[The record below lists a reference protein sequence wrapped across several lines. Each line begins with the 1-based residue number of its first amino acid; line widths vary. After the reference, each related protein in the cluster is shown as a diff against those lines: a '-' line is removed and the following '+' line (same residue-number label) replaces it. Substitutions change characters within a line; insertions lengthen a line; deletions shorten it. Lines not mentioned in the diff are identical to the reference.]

1 MHFRLVAQALIRMG
15 QRLSKAVF
23 AGRLRARIRRR
34 KSKRL
39 GVVHNPVFPVS
50 QTCVNAK
57 MAGRQNPIIIDD
69 DIDDDIDSQDGL
81 QDVMEIAD
89 HPLEYL
95 QDYEDIGD
103 FENLVDH
110 PEHFEASLA
119 AQNTCK
125 DHVKSVFPD
134 ICPTYLDQIVAENK
148 YDSDFTIG
156 AILDRQE
163 KGEKY
168 PVRSRDLKRKRA
180 EDDNSDVE
188 DGPDD
193 EDEEARKAEN
203 AVITATRK
211 KLEQVDYRV
220 TTVKKSCY
228 TDMAKNFLA
237 SEYVEIYF
245 FPKVPIPVIKNLL
258 RANGGSIFETYT
270 KMDEAI
276 RNWDNARP
284 PWTEKRRASRTI
296 VSFLPVR
303 IENLDMSEYNDD
315 QKAAI
320 DELRAA
326 RDLKTIKDAE
336 VARKAEEEK
345 NFAHAKSIGEVVEC
359 GCCFDEFP
367 LNRMI
372 HCDGEDVHWF
382 CRNCMRSQVE
392 TNIGLSKYEISCMSM
407 DGCEAGFSIDQKKR
421 FLNKKLRVALERLE
435 QEAVL
440 RMAGIENLE
449 TCPFCPYA
457 AEYPPVEIDKE
468 FTCVNPGCE
477 KVSCRLCR
485 KETHIPKT
493 CAEAAVDHGLD
504 ARHVLEEAMSAAL
517 IRRCNKCQNP
527 YLKLNGCNKIS
538 CTKCH
543 TLQCYVC
550 RQTITDY
557 RHFDDSSRGGKNGQ
571 CPLFDKTEERHQQE
585 VQQAEETARQKML
598 KDNTNITED
607 ALKINIS
614 EQVLRDDQKRRKGN
628 LAQGAPGIPADILD
642 NMNNRIDRLHRLA
655 RERHAAHPFIN
666 PPAQPAAVAGGP
678 QVVGQDVL
686 PRMAAQLGNV
696 DGGDP
701 PLIPPMPPIQ
711 LPEQF
716 RALYR
721 EEFQRRLVALRAGV
735 PPPVQPLH
743 DIAPVGRL
751 VPPGAPPVPQ
761 PGAPQL
767 PALAPE
773 YQPIHQPVPQV
784 LQQRMFNGLPQE
796 PPAEYPALYRPM
808 NEYQNIRN
816 PNGFNFRRFG

>member
-1 MHFRLVAQALIRMG
+1 MHFHVVAQALIRMG
-15 QRLSKAVF
+15 QRLSRAIS
-23 AGRLRARIRRR
+23 AGRLRARVCRR

-50 QTCVNAK
+50 QPCANAK
-57 MAGRQNPIIIDD
+57 MAGQQNPIIIDD
-69 DIDDDIDSQDGL
+69 DVDDDVDGQDVL

-89 HPLEYL
+89 HPIEYL
-95 QDYEDIGD
+95 EDYEDVGD
-103 FENLVDH
+103 FENLVDG

-119 AQNTCK
+119 VQNTCK

-134 ICPTYLDQIVAENK
+134 ICLTYLDQIVAENK

-168 PVRSRDLKRKRA
+168 PVQSRNLKRKRA
-180 EDDNSDVE
+180 EDDNGDIE
-188 DGPDD
+188 DEADDEDD
-193 EDEEARKAEN
+193 EDEEARKAES
-203 AVITATRK
+203 AVIKATRR
-211 KLEQVDYRV
+211 KLEQGDYRV
-220 TTVKKSCY
+220 TTVQKPCY

-237 SEYVEIYF
+237 SD

-258 RANGGSIFETYT
+258 RANGGSLFETYT

-276 RNWDNARP
+276 RNWDNSRP
-284 PWTEKRRASRTI
+284 PWTEKRRPSRTI

-303 IENLDMSEYNDD
+303 IESLDMSNYNDD

-320 DELRAA
+320 EELRAA
-326 RDLKTIKDAE
+326 RDLKAIKDAE
-336 VARKAEEEK
+336 AARKAEEEK
-345 NFAHAKSIGEVVEC
+345 NFAHAKSIGEIVEC

-457 AEYPPVEIDKE
+457 AEYPPVEVDKE

-493 CAEAAVDHGLD
+493 CAEAAVDHGLN

-517 IRRCNKCQNP
+517 IRHCNNCKNP
-527 YLKLNGCNKIS
+527 YLKLNGCNKIC

-550 RQTITDY
+550 RQTITGY
-557 RHFDDSSRGGKNGQ
+557 KHFDDSSRGGKNGQ

-585 VQQAEETARQKML
+585 VQQAEEKARQKML
-598 KDNTNITED
+598 EDNANITED
-607 ALKINIS
+607 ALKINLS

-628 LAQGAPGIPADILD
+628 SAQGAPGIPADVLE
-642 NMNNRIDRLHRLA
+642 NMNDRIGRLQRLA
-655 RERHAAHPFIN
+655 RERQAAYPFIN
-666 PPAQPAAVAGGP
+666 LPAQPVAVAGGP

-686 PRMAAQLGNV
+686 PRIGAQLGNV
-696 DGGDP
+696 DGRDP
-701 PLIPPMPPIQ
+701 PLMPPIQ

-716 RALYR
+716 PAIYR
-721 EEFQRRLVALRAGV
+721 EEFERRLVALRAGI
-735 PPPVQPLH
+735 PAPIQLRQG
-743 DIAPVGRL
+743 IAPVGRP
-751 VPPGAPPVPQ
+751 VPQGAPPVPQ
-761 PGAPQL
+761 PGAPQP
-767 PALAPE
+767 PALVPE
-773 YQPIHQPVPQV
+773 YQAVPQFHPP
-784 LQQRMFNGLPQE
+784 LFPPLFNGLPQG
-796 PPAEYPALYRPM
+796 PADHPAPIYRPLGRH
-808 NEYQNIRN
+808 QNRQNQNHIRRY
-816 PNGFNFRRFG
+816 G